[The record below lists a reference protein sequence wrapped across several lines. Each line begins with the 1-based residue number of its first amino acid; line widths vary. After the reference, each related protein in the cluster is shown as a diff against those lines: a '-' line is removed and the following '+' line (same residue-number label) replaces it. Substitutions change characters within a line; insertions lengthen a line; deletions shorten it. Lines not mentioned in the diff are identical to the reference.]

1 MTKKTVIV
9 NDSDDRDDDH
19 GNDAVDITRKKIDNL
34 CEEEPHVKGRKTL
47 KERGWDIPKG
57 AINKFKWNEQDG

>member
-9 NDSDDRDDDH
+9 SDGDDEDDH
-19 GNDAVDITRKKIDNL
+19 GNDAVDITRKKIDNF

-47 KERGWDIPKG
+47 KERGLDIPKG
-57 AINKFKWNEQDG
+57 AINKFKWDEQDG